1 MLLRASD
8 AHNGLDQE
16 SVERLSDLGLQ
27 ARLLV
32 KRDLDVG
39 QQQELG
45 TRLEIAFEEQPV
57 VSQERLAQVVLSLG
71 RITGSQLVTEGRDL
85 AGVKRNVAQASREEA
100 GKLASDLLEDILV
113 ASAYG
118 VARAID
124 RRPRP
129 PGLSH

>member
-1 MLLRASD
+1 MLLLASD

>member
-1 MLLRASD
+1 MLLLASD

-124 RRPRP
+124 RRSRP